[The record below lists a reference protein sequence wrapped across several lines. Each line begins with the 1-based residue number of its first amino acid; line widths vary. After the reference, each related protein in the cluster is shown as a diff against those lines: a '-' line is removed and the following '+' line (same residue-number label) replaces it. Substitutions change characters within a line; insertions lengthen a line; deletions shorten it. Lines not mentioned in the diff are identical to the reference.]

1 MRSTFFRCC
10 ELGVQISKNVH
21 KIPEMPGVWSWI
33 WSIVIGWGLWNYP
46 RWETHEYLWVSGNW
60 CTQKPLVSGWF
71 WGPRFRNQQIAHNSK
86 YAWVL
91 GTSFQSTMVWS
102 HVGFGLGKSI
112 TVTQTEIYGFRLAK
126 ELHAGR
132 LAGRRWA
139 PRLLQEK
146 FMWSG
151 IRNWGFEDGISAIK
165 P

>member
-1 MRSTFFRCC
+1 
-10 ELGVQISKNVH
+10 
-21 KIPEMPGVWSWI
+21 
-33 WSIVIGWGLWNYP
+33 
-46 RWETHEYLWVSGNW
+46 
-60 CTQKPLVSGWF
+60 
-71 WGPRFRNQQIAHNSK
+71 
-86 YAWVL
+86 
-91 GTSFQSTMVWS
+91 MVRS

-139 PRLLQEK
+139 PRLLQAK

-165 P
+165 PEITLLNPTQKGGSPTSTISQTSISFYGASAWTYKL